1 MGLGARRN
9 NCWAQSKTAP
19 HIDLTMSA
27 AYHRDI
33 IFGAPWLMTGETISH
48 YRILHQLG
56 GGGMG
61 VVYEAEDL
69 SLGRH
74 VALKFL
80 PGELEKDPSALE
92 RFQREARAASA
103 LNHPNICTIY
113 EIGQVDSRY
122 FLAMELLE
130 GQTLKQRIGKHALEM
145 DVLMELA
152 MQIADALE
160 AAHSKGIIHR
170 DIKPANI
177 FVTNRNQA
185 KVLDF
190 GLAKKTLKAEA
201 VAGGITAGLDVT
213 VDEELL
219 TSPGSTVGTVA
230 YMSPEQA
237 RGKDLDTRTDL
248 FSFGAVL
255 YEMATGALPF
265 RGDTSPVIFE
275 AILNRPPVLPVR
287 LNPDVP
293 LQLEE
298 IINKLLEKDRDLRY
312 QSAAEVRADL
322 KRLKRDTD
330 SGLISAASSSATLRA
345 PRERKPGRLWN
356 LVVIAIV
363 VLAVLGLAMTVFLRR
378 TRAVMTERDAILVT
392 DFVNTTADPVFD
404 GTLKK
409 ALAVDLEQ
417 SPYLNVFPEQKVR
430 QTLQFM
436 GRTPD
441 ERITGD
447 VGREICQRVGIKAML
462 NGSIAN
468 MGSQYVI
475 TLDAVNAST
484 GESLAREEV
493 QATNKESVL
502 NSLHAAGS
510 SLRKKLGE
518 SLVSVQKYDKPLS
531 EATTSSLEALKA
543 FSLGDMKHQSF
554 DELAALPLYQH
565 AVELDPN
572 FAMAYAR
579 LGTVYNNLGQSE
591 LSETNRQK
599 AFELRDRASEHEKL
613 YIMSHYYVDSGQLD
627 KGITALELYKQ
638 TYPRD
643 STPYNN
649 IAVVYIQMGQFENA
663 LENARQAVQLDP
675 DSASGYSNAG
685 FAYAGLNRLDE
696 AKATFNEA
704 LQHKAGAAVA
714 HSSLAMIAWL
724 QGDQAA
730 MERELDLMKNDPQSD
745 FTETGMRSAM
755 AAYGGQVKA
764 GRNFGQKQ
772 REAAGR
778 LGFKEAAANE
788 YAQEAFTEAT
798 LLNKARA
805 LEDVAQALKLSQ
817 SRNVVLYCASALA
830 MAGQDAR
837 AAKLADDVAQK
848 RPYDTLVQFVAVPLI
863 KAQIELNHENPGKA
877 IDLLDSA
884 LVYARANSGVLYVR
898 GNAYLKAGRGSDAV
912 QAFQRLLDLKNTI
925 NIDPIMPLAKVGL
938 ARAYVLA
945 GDKARGRVAYQDFF
959 ALWKNADP
967 DIPVLREIKTEY
979 AKLQ

>member
-1 MGLGARRN
+1 
-9 NCWAQSKTAP
+9 
-19 HIDLTMSA
+19 
-27 AYHRDI
+27 
-33 IFGAPWLMTGETISH
+33 MTGETISH

-122 FLAMELLE
+122 FIAMELLE

-152 MQIADALE
+152 IQIADALE

-177 FVTNRNQA
+177 FVTSRNQA

-201 VAGGITAGLDVT
+201 VVGGVTGGSDVT
-213 VDEELL
+213 VDEEML

-298 IINKLLEKDRDLRY
+298 IIHKLLEKDRDLRY

-345 PRERKPGRLWN
+345 PRERKPGRIWN
-356 LVVIAIV
+356 LVVMAIV

-404 GTLKK
+404 GALKK

-475 TLDAVNAST
+475 TLDAVNAGT

-613 YIMSHYYVDSGQLD
+613 YIMSHFYVDSGQLD

-649 IAVVYIQMGQFENA
+649 IAAVYIQMGQFENA

-704 LQHKAGAAVA
+704 LQHKAGAALA

-730 MERELDLMKNDPQSD
+730 MERELDLMRNDPQSD

-755 AAYGGQVKA
+755 AAYGGQIKA
-764 GRNFGQKQ
+764 GRNFGQKL

-817 SRNVVLYCASALA
+817 SRNVVLYSASALA
-830 MAGQDAR
+830 IAGEDAR

>member
-1 MGLGARRN
+1 
-9 NCWAQSKTAP
+9 
-19 HIDLTMSA
+19 
-27 AYHRDI
+27 
-33 IFGAPWLMTGETISH
+33 MTGETISH
-48 YRILHQLG
+48 YRMLHQLG

-61 VVYEAEDL
+61 VVYEAEDVN
-69 SLGRH
+69 LGRH

-113 EIGQVDSRY
+113 EIGQADGRY
-122 FLAMELLE
+122 FIAMELLE
-130 GQTLKQRIGKHALEM
+130 GQTLKQRIGKRPLEM
-145 DVLMELA
+145 DVLMDLA
-152 MQIADALE
+152 IQIADALE

-190 GLAKKTLKAEA
+190 GLAKQAVKAEA
-201 VAGGITAGLDVT
+201 VMGGVTAGADVT
-213 VDEELL
+213 VEEELL

-287 LNPDVP
+287 LNPDIP
-293 LQLEE
+293 LHLEE

-330 SGLISAASSSATLRA
+330 SGLVSAASSSATLRA
-345 PRERKPGRLWN
+345 PRDRKPGRSWN
-356 LVVIAIV
+356 LGVMALVVMI
-363 VLAVLGLAMTVFLRR
+363 VLGLAMTVFLRR

-436 GRTPD
+436 GRSPD

-468 MGSQYVI
+468 MGSEYVI

-493 QATNKESVL
+493 QAPNKESVL
-502 NSLHAAGS
+502 NSLHGAGS
-510 SLRKKLGE
+510 NLRTKLGE
-518 SLVSVQKYDKPLS
+518 SLASVQKYDKPLS

-554 DELAALPLYQH
+554 EELTALPLYQR

-579 LGTVYNNLGQSE
+579 LGTIYSNLGQSE
-591 LSETNRQK
+591 LSEANRQK

-649 IAVVYIQMGQFENA
+649 LAVVYIQMGQFENA
-663 LENARQAVQLDP
+663 LENARKSVQIDP
-675 DSASGYSNAG
+675 ESASGYSNAA

-696 AKATFNEA
+696 AKATLNEA
-704 LQHKAGAAVA
+704 LQHKAGPAVA
-714 HSSLAMIAWL
+714 HSGLATIAWL
-724 QGDQAA
+724 QGDKDGI
-730 MERELDLMKNDPQSD
+730 ERELDAIKNTPQGE
-745 FTETGMRSAM
+745 FQITGLRSAM
-755 AAYGGQVKA
+755 AAYAGQLKA
-764 GRNFGQKQ
+764 GREFGQKQ
-772 REAAGR
+772 RAAGGR
-778 LGFKEAAANE
+778 LGFKEAEASE
-788 YAQEAFTEAT
+788 YSQEAFTEAT
-798 LLNKARA
+798 FLNQARA
-805 LEDVAQALKLSQ
+805 LEDVTQALKLSQ
-817 SRNVVLYCASALA
+817 SPNVVLNCAAALA
-830 MAGQDAR
+830 MAGENAR
-837 AAKLADDVAQK
+837 AAKLADEVAQK
-848 RPYDTLVQFVAVPLI
+848 RPYDTLVQFVTVPLI
-863 KAQIELNHENPGKA
+863 KAQIELNQGHPDKA

-912 QAFQRLLDLKNTI
+912 QAFQRLLDLKNLITV
-925 NIDPIMPLAKVGL
+925 DPIMPLAKVGL
-938 ARAYVLA
+938 ARAYVLT
-945 GDKARGRVAYQDFF
+945 GDKAQARVAYQDFF
-959 ALWKNADP
+959 ALWKDADP
-967 DIPVLREIKTEY
+967 DIDVLREVKAEY

>member
-1 MGLGARRN
+1 M
-9 NCWAQSKTAP
+9 Q
-19 HIDLTMSA
+19 
-27 AYHRDI
+27 
-33 IFGAPWLMTGETISH
+33 GETISH

-61 VVYEAEDL
+61 VVYEAEDIN
-69 SLGRH
+69 LGRH

-80 PGELEKDPSALE
+80 PGELEKDPLALE

-113 EIGQVDSRY
+113 EIGQTDGR
-122 FLAMELLE
+122 FFIAMELME
-130 GQTLKQRIGKHALEM
+130 GQTLKQRIGKQPLEM
-145 DVLMELA
+145 DVLLDLA
-152 MQIADALE
+152 IQIADALD

-177 FVTNRNQA
+177 FITNRNQA

-190 GLAKKTLKAEA
+190 GLAKQTLKAEA
-201 VAGGITAGLDVT
+201 VMGGITAGSKET

-275 AILNRPPVLPVR
+275 AILNRAPVLPVR

-298 IINKLLEKDRDLRY
+298 IITKLLEKDRDLRY

-322 KRLKRDTD
+322 KRLKRDTE
-330 SGLISAASSSATLRA
+330 SGLISAATSSATLRA
-345 PRERKPGRLWN
+345 ARQKKPGRLWN
-356 LVVIAIV
+356 VIVMAIVVIAVI
-363 VLAVLGLAMTVFLRR
+363 GLAMTVFLRR
-378 TRAVMTERDAILVT
+378 TRAVMTDRDAILVT

-409 ALAVDLEQ
+409 ALAVDLGQ
-417 SPYLNVFPEQKVR
+417 SPYLNVFPDQKVR

-436 GRTPD
+436 GRAPD

-447 VGREICQRVGIKAML
+447 VGREICQRAGIKAML

-468 MGSQYVI
+468 LGSQYVI
-475 TLDAVNAST
+475 TLDAVNAAT

-493 QATNKESVL
+493 QSSSKEAVL
-502 NSLHAAGS
+502 NSLHQAGS

-518 SLVSVQKYDKPLS
+518 SLASVQRYDKPLS

-543 FSLGDMKHQSF
+543 FSLADIKHQMF
-554 DELAALPLYQH
+554 DELTALPLYQH

-579 LGTVYNNLGQSE
+579 LGTVYSNLGQTE

-643 STPYNN
+643 MTPYNN
-649 IAVVYIQMGQFENA
+649 LAVVYNQMGQFENA
-663 LENARQAVQLDP
+663 LDNARKAVQLDP
-675 DSASGYSNAG
+675 DSASGYSNVG
-685 FAYAGLNRLDE
+685 FAYGGLNRLDE
-696 AKATFNEA
+696 AKATFKEA
-704 LQHKAGAAVA
+704 LQHKAGGTVA

-724 QGDQAA
+724 QGDKDGV
-730 MERELDLMKNDPQSD
+730 EHELDAMKNDPQGE
-745 FTETGMRSAM
+745 FQVTGLRAAM
-755 AAYGGQVKA
+755 AAYAGQ
-764 GRNFGQKQ
+764 GRVARSFGQKQ
-772 REAAGR
+772 REAAER
-778 LGFKEAAANE
+778 LGFKEAAASE
-788 YAQEAFTEAT
+788 YSQEAFMEAT
-798 LLNKARA
+798 FLNKAHA
-805 LEDVAQALKLSQ
+805 LDDVAQALKLSQ
-817 SRNVVLYCASALA
+817 SPNVVLNCAAALA
-830 MAGQDAR
+830 VAGENAR
-837 AAKLADDVAQK
+837 ATKLADDIAQK
-848 RPYDTLVQFVAVPLI
+848 RPYDTLVQFVEVPLV
-863 KAQIELNHENPGKA
+863 KAQIELNQGNAAKA

-884 LVYARANSGVLYVR
+884 LVYARANTGVLYIR
-898 GNAYLKAGRGSDAV
+898 GNAYLKAGRGTDAV
-912 QAFQRLLDLKNTI
+912 QAFQRLLDLKNVI
-925 NIDPIMPLAKVGL
+925 NIDPTVALARVGL
-938 ARAYVLA
+938 ARAYVMA
-945 GDKARGRVAYQDFF
+945 GDKVRARVAYQDFF
-959 ALWKNADP
+959 ALWKDADP
-967 DIPVLREIKTEY
+967 DLPILHDVKAEY

>member
-1 MGLGARRN
+1 
-9 NCWAQSKTAP
+9 
-19 HIDLTMSA
+19 MSA

-122 FLAMELLE
+122 FIAMELLE

-152 MQIADALE
+152 IQIADALE

-177 FVTNRNQA
+177 FVTSRNQA

-201 VAGGITAGLDVT
+201 VVGGVTGGSDVT
-213 VDEELL
+213 VDEEML

-298 IINKLLEKDRDLRY
+298 IIHKLLEKDRDLRY

-330 SGLISAASSSATLRA
+330 SGLISAASGSATLRA
-345 PRERKPGRLWN
+345 PRERKPGRIWN
-356 LVVIAIV
+356 LVVMAIV

-404 GTLKK
+404 GALKK

-475 TLDAVNAST
+475 TLDAVNAGT

-613 YIMSHYYVDSGQLD
+613 YIMSHFYVDSGQLD

-649 IAVVYIQMGQFENA
+649 IAAVYIQMGQFENA

-704 LQHKAGAAVA
+704 LQHKAGAALA

-730 MERELDLMKNDPQSD
+730 MERELDLMRNDPQSD

-755 AAYGGQVKA
+755 AAYGGQIKA

-817 SRNVVLYCASALA
+817 SRNVVLYSASALA
-830 MAGQDAR
+830 MAGEDAR

>member
-1 MGLGARRN
+1 
-9 NCWAQSKTAP
+9 
-19 HIDLTMSA
+19 
-27 AYHRDI
+27 
-33 IFGAPWLMTGETISH
+33 MTGETISH

-61 VVYEAEDL
+61 VVYEAEDIN
-69 SLGRH
+69 LGRH

-113 EIGQVDSRY
+113 EIGLADGRY
-122 FLAMELLE
+122 FIAMELLE
-130 GQTLKQRIGKHALEM
+130 GRTLKQRIAKHALEM
-145 DVLMELA
+145 DALNDLA
-152 MQIADALE
+152 IQIADALE

-177 FVTNRNQA
+177 FITNRNQA

-190 GLAKKTLKAEA
+190 GLAKQTLKAET
-201 VAGGITAGLDVT
+201 VMGGVTAGSQVT

-237 RGKDLDTRTDL
+237 RGKELDTRTDL

-255 YEMATGALPF
+255 YEMATGTLPF
-265 RGDTSPVIFE
+265 RGDTAPVVFE
-275 AILNRPPVLPVR
+275 AILSRAPVLPVR

-293 LQLEE
+293 LHLDE
-298 IINKLLEKDRDLRY
+298 IITKLLEKDRDLRY

-330 SGLISAASSSATLRA
+330 SGLISAASSSAALRA
-345 PRERKPGRLWN
+345 AARDRKPGRAWN
-356 LVVIAIV
+356 LVVMAIV
-363 VLAVLGLAMTVFLRR
+363 VLAIIGLAMTIFLRR
-378 TRAVMTERDAILVT
+378 TRAVMTDRDAILVT

-417 SPYLNVFPEQKVR
+417 SPYLNVFPDQKVR

-436 GRTPD
+436 GRPPD
-441 ERITGD
+441 ERITGE

-468 MGSQYVI
+468 LGSQYVI
-475 TLDAVNAST
+475 TLDAVNAGT

-493 QATNKESVL
+493 QAPSKETVL
-502 NSLHAAGS
+502 NSLHQAGS

-518 SLVSVQKYDKPLS
+518 SLASVQKYDKPLS

-543 FSLGDMKHQSF
+543 FSLGDMKHQMF
-554 DELAALPLYQH
+554 DELSALPLYQR

-579 LGTVYNNLGQSE
+579 LGTIYNNLGQSV
-591 LSETNRQK
+591 LSESNRQK

-643 STPYNN
+643 SIPYNN
-649 IAVVYIQMGQFENA
+649 LAAVYNQMGQYENA

-675 DSASGYSNAG
+675 ESASGYSNVG

-696 AKATFNEA
+696 AKATFNQA
-704 LQHKAGAAVA
+704 LQHNAGVAIA
-714 HSSLAMIAWL
+714 HSSLAIIAWL

-730 MERELDLMKNDPQSD
+730 VERELDLVKNDPQG
-745 FTETGMRSAM
+745 ELQVTGLRSSM
-755 AAYGGQVKA
+755 AAHAGQLKL
-764 GRNFGQKQ
+764 GRSFGQKQ
-772 REAAGR
+772 REAATR

-798 LLNKARA
+798 LLNKARV
-805 LEDVAQALKLSQ
+805 LENVSQALKLSQ
-817 SRNVVLYCASALA
+817 SPNVALTSAIALA
-830 MAGQDAR
+830 MVGDDAR

-848 RPYDTLVQFVAVPLI
+848 RPYDTVVQFVAVPLV
-863 KAQIELNHENPGKA
+863 KAQIELNQGNPGKA

-884 LVYARANSGVLYVR
+884 LVYARANSSVLYVR
-898 GNAYLKAGRGSDAV
+898 GNAYRIAGRGSESV
-912 QAFQRLLDLKNTI
+912 QAFQRLLDMKNVI
-925 NIDPIMPLAKVGL
+925 NVDPIMALAKVGL

-945 GDKARGRVAYQDFF
+945 GDKAQARVAYQDFL

-967 DIPVLREIKTEY
+967 DVPLLSQVKAEY

>member
-1 MGLGARRN
+1 
-9 NCWAQSKTAP
+9 
-19 HIDLTMSA
+19 
-27 AYHRDI
+27 
-33 IFGAPWLMTGETISH
+33 MTGETISH

-61 VVYEAEDL
+61 IVYQAEDL

-113 EIGQVDSRY
+113 EIGQADGRY
-122 FLAMELLE
+122 FIAMELLE
-130 GQTLKQRIGKHALEM
+130 GQTLKQRIGKQAMEM
-145 DVLMELA
+145 ERLTDLA
-152 MQIADALE
+152 IQIADALD

-185 KVLDF
+185 KILDF
-190 GLAKKTLKAEA
+190 GLAKQTLKAEA
-201 VAGGITAGLDVT
+201 VLGVATGGSEVT
-213 VDEELL
+213 VDEEML

-275 AILNRPPVLPVR
+275 AILNRAPVLPVR

-298 IINKLLEKDRDLRY
+298 IITKLLEKDRDLRY
-312 QSAAEVRADL
+312 QSASEVRADL

-330 SGLISAASSSATLRA
+330 SGLLSAASSSATLRA
-345 PRERKPGRLWN
+345 TREKKPGRTWN
-356 LVVIAIV
+356 LIVMAIVVIAVI
-363 VLAVLGLAMTVFLRR
+363 GLAMTVFLRR
-378 TRAVMTERDAILVT
+378 TRAIMTDRDAILVT

-409 ALAVDLEQ
+409 ALAVDLGQ
-417 SPYLNVFPEQKVR
+417 SPYLNVFPDQKVR

-436 GRTPD
+436 GRAPD
-441 ERITGD
+441 ERITGE
-447 VGREICQRVGIKAML
+447 VGREICQRAGIKAML

-468 MGSQYVI
+468 LGSQYVI
-475 TLDAVNAST
+475 TLDAVNAGT

-493 QATNKESVL
+493 QSSSKEGVL
-502 NSLHAAGS
+502 NSLHQAGS

-518 SLVSVQKYDKPLS
+518 SLASVQRYDKPLS

-543 FSLGDMKHQSF
+543 FSLGDVKHQSF
-554 DELAALPLYQH
+554 DELAALPLYQR

-579 LGTVYNNLGQSE
+579 LGTVYSNLGQSE
-591 LSETNRQK
+591 LAEKYREK

-613 YIMSHYYVDSGQLD
+613 YIMSHYYVDSGQLE
-627 KGITALELYKQ
+627 KGITALDLYKQ

-643 STPYNN
+643 ATPYNN
-649 IAVVYIQMGQFENA
+649 LAVVYNQLGQYENA
-663 LENARQAVQLDP
+663 LENGRQAILLDP
-675 DSASGYSNAG
+675 DSASGYSNVG
-685 FAYAGLNRLDE
+685 FAYGGLNRLEE
-696 AKATFNEA
+696 AKATFNQA
-704 LQHKAGAAVA
+704 LQRKAGAAVV
-714 HSSLAMIAWL
+714 HSSLAVIAWL
-724 QGDQAA
+724 EGDTAG
-730 MERELDLMKNDPQSD
+730 MERELNLMKNDPQSD

-755 AAYGGQVKA
+755 AAYAGQLNA
-764 GRNFGQKQ
+764 ARTFGQKQ
-772 REAAGR
+772 RDAAQR
-778 LGFKEAAANE
+778 LGFKEAVAGE
-788 YAQEAFTEAT
+788 YSQEASIEAIFAD
-798 LLNKARA
+798 KARA
-805 LEDVAQALKLSQ
+805 IEDVTQALKLSQ
-817 SRNVVLYCASALA
+817 SPNVVLNCATALA
-830 MAGQDAR
+830 LAGENSR

-848 RPYDTLVQFVAVPLI
+848 RPYDTLVQFVEVPLV
-863 KAQIELNHENPGKA
+863 KAQIELNQGNPAKA
-877 IDLLDSA
+877 IDLLDGA

-898 GNAYLKAGRGSDAV
+898 GNAYLKAGRGAEAV
-912 QAFQRLLDLKNTI
+912 QAFQRLQDLKNII
-925 NIDPIMPLAKVGL
+925 NIDPVMPLAKLGL
-938 ARAYVLA
+938 ARAYVIA
-945 GDKARGRVAYQDFF
+945 NDKARARVAYQDFL
-959 ALWKNADP
+959 ALWK
-967 DIPVLREIKTEY
+967 
-979 AKLQ
+979 

>member
-1 MGLGARRN
+1 
-9 NCWAQSKTAP
+9 
-19 HIDLTMSA
+19 
-27 AYHRDI
+27 
-33 IFGAPWLMTGETISH
+33 MTGEIISH

-122 FLAMELLE
+122 FIAMELLE

-152 MQIADALE
+152 IQIADALE

-177 FVTNRNQA
+177 FVTSRKQA

-201 VAGGITAGLDVT
+201 VVGGVTGGSDVT
-213 VDEELL
+213 VDEEML

-330 SGLISAASSSATLRA
+330 SGLISAASSSTLRT
-345 PRERKPGRLWN
+345 PRERKPGRIWN
-356 LVVIAIV
+356 LVVMAIV

-404 GTLKK
+404 GALKK

-475 TLDAVNAST
+475 TLDAVNAGT
-484 GESLAREEV
+484 GESLAREQV

-613 YIMSHYYVDSGQLD
+613 YIMSHFYVDSGQLD

-643 STPYNN
+643 SIPYNN
-649 IAVVYIQMGQFENA
+649 IAAVYIQMGQFENA

-704 LQHKAGAAVA
+704 LQHKAGAAMA

-724 QGDQAA
+724 QDDQAA
-730 MERELDLMKNDPQSD
+730 MERELDLMRNDPQSD

-755 AAYGGQVKA
+755 AAYGGQIKA

-798 LLNKARA
+798 LMNKARA

-830 MAGQDAR
+830 LAGEDAR

-912 QAFQRLLDLKNTI
+912 QAFQRLLELKNTI

>member
-1 MGLGARRN
+1 M
-9 NCWAQSKTAP
+9 
-19 HIDLTMSA
+19 I
-27 AYHRDI
+27 
-33 IFGAPWLMTGETISH
+33 TGETISH

-61 VVYEAEDL
+61 VVYEAEDMN
-69 SLGRH
+69 LGRH

-80 PGELEKDPSALE
+80 PGALEKDASALE

-113 EIGQVDSRY
+113 EIGQADGRY
-122 FLAMELLE
+122 FIAMELLE
-130 GQTLKQRIGKHALEM
+130 GQTLKLRIGKPAVAM
-145 DVLMELA
+145 DGLLELA
-152 MQIADALE
+152 IQIADALE
-160 AAHSKGIIHR
+160 AAHAKGIIHR

-190 GLAKKTLKAEA
+190 GLAKQALKADA
-201 VAGGITAGLDVT
+201 VMGGVTAGAAVT
-213 VDEELL
+213 VDEQLL

-237 RGKDLDTRTDL
+237 RGKELDTRTDL

-255 YEMATGALPF
+255 YEMSTGALPF

-275 AILNRPPVLPVR
+275 AILNRQPVVPVR

-298 IINKLLEKDRDLRY
+298 IIMKLLEKDRDLRY
-312 QSAAEVRADL
+312 QGAAEVRADL

-330 SGLISAASSSATLRA
+330 SGLISAAASSGTLRVA
-345 PRERKPGRLWN
+345 NARKPGRAWN

-363 VLAVLGLAMTVFLRR
+363 VLSVFGLAMTIFMRR
-378 TRAVMTERDAILVT
+378 TRAVMSEKDAILVT
-392 DFVNTTADPVFD
+392 DFVNTTADPMFD

-417 SPYLNVFPEQKVR
+417 SPYMNVFPEQKVR
-430 QTLQFM
+430 QTLQLM

-447 VGREICQRVGIKAML
+447 VGREICQRVGIRAML

-468 MGSQYVI
+468 LGSQYVI
-475 TLDAVNAST
+475 TLDAVNAGS

-493 QATNKESVL
+493 QAGSKESVL
-502 NSLHAAGS
+502 NSLHQAGS

-518 SLVSVQKYDKPLS
+518 SLASVQKYDKPLS

-543 FSLGDMKHQSF
+543 FSLGDSKHQMF
-554 DELAALPLYQH
+554 NELLALPLYQR

-591 LSETNRQK
+591 LSEKNREK

-613 YIMSHYYVDSGQLD
+613 YIMSHYYVDSGQLE
-627 KGITALELYKQ
+627 KGITALDLYKQ

-643 STPYNN
+643 SVPYNN
-649 IAVVYIQMGQFENA
+649 LAVVYNQMGQYENA
-663 LENARQAVQLDP
+663 LDNARQAVQLDP
-675 DSASGYSNAG
+675 DSASGYSNVG

-696 AKATFNEA
+696 AKATFDQA
-704 LQHKAGAAVA
+704 LRHKAGAAVV
-714 HSSLAMIAWL
+714 HSALANIAWL
-724 QGDQAA
+724 QGDKNAT
-730 MERELDLMKNDPQSD
+730 ERELDAMKNDPQSD
-745 FTETGMRSAM
+745 YLVSGFRSAT
-755 AAYGGQVKA
+755 AASAGQIKA
-764 GRNFGQKQ
+764 GRVFGQKQ
-772 REAAGR
+772 REATER
-778 LGFKEAAANE
+778 FGFKEAAANE
-788 YAQEAFTEAT
+788 YSQEAFTEAAF
-798 LLNKARA
+798 LNKGRA
-805 LEDVAQALKLSQ
+805 LDDVAEALKLSQ
-817 SRNVVLYCASALA
+817 SPNVVLNCAITLA
-830 MAGQDAR
+830 MTGEDAR

-848 RPYDTLVQFVAVPLI
+848 RPYDTLVQFVEVPLI
-863 KAQIELNHENPGKA
+863 KAQIELNHGNPGKA

-898 GNAYLKAGRGSDAV
+898 GNAFLKAGRGGDAV
-912 QAFQRLLDLKNTI
+912 QAFQRLLDMKNVITV
-925 NIDPIMPLAKVGL
+925 DPLMPLAKVGL
-938 ARAYVLA
+938 ARAYAMA
-945 GDKARGRVAYQDFF
+945 GDRARSRVAYQDFF
-959 ALWKNADP
+959 AVWKDADP
-967 DIPVLREIKTEY
+967 DVPVLRQAKAEY
-979 AKLQ
+979 GKLQ